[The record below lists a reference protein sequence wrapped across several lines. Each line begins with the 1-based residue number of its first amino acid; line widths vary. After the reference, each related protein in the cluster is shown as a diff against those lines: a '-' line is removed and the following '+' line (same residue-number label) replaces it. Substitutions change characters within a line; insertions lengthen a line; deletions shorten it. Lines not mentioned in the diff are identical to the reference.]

1 MIDNIVFFVGEC
13 SWSQGDPWGS
23 PSRPLF
29 VVKSAD
35 PQVAGGQTR
44 RLLTMKMNSDEAKL
58 SFIS

>member
-1 MIDNIVFFVGEC
+1 MIDNIVFFVGKC
-13 SWSQGDPWGS
+13 SSIQGDPWGLR
-23 PSRPLF
+23 SRLLF
-29 VVKSAD
+29 VVKWAD